1 MEKEDYSK
9 LETIKQIRFPRRVGE
24 LIECRAKEKKTNF
37 SEIVRIVCMNYLDK
51 DVQDSQLIYASLNDA
66 KRKIG
71 YLETKQD
78 LMAILIIEL
87 AKKIIKDLPSRLN
100 ANDEIAELEFE
111 KFLDM
116 CTSEAKLTKS
126 GFLDSLAMEVYER
139 SVQGGMQ

>member
-37 SEIVRIVCMNYLDK
+37 SEIVRIACMNYLDK
-51 DVQDSQLIYASLNDA
+51 YVQDSQLIYASLNDA

>member
-37 SEIVRIVCMNYLDK
+37 SEIVRIACMNYLDK
-51 DVQDSQLIYASLNDA
+51 DIQDSQLIYASLNDA

-87 AKKIIKDLPSRLN
+87 ARKIIKDLPSRVN
-100 ANDEIAELEFE
+100 ASDEITELEFD
-111 KFLDM
+111 KFMDS
-116 CTSEAKLTKS
+116 CSTEAKLTKN
-126 GFLDSLAMEVYER
+126 GFLDSLAMEIYER
-139 SVQGGMQ
+139 SAKGGD

>member
-1 MEKEDYSK
+1 
-9 LETIKQIRFPRRVGE
+9 
-24 LIECRAKEKKTNF
+24 
-37 SEIVRIVCMNYLDK
+37 
-51 DVQDSQLIYASLNDA
+51 
-66 KRKIG
+66 
-71 YLETKQD
+71 
-78 LMAILIIEL
+78 MAILIIEL

>member
-37 SEIVRIVCMNYLDK
+37 SEIVRIACMNYLDK
-51 DVQDSQLIYASLNDA
+51 DVQDSQLIYASLTDA

-71 YLETKQD
+71 YLEKKQD

-139 SVQGGMQ
+139 SVLGGN